1 MPSSAR
7 SLFALAVM
15 ATAYLPCLASAQSR
29 PDARLDRGSAPGAAN
44 SDTVQVA
51 CAGQTVCA
59 VWRDQRNGALS
70 DIYFNHS
77 QDGGET
83 WADPDQRLCGGAP
96 GAAGSTEPRIRMQG
110 AIVHVVWKELAAPA
124 HDVVYR
130 RSADGG
136 RSFGPIVRLD
146 LGDAAGAS
154 DSLDLE
160 LACEGSLVAVV
171 WSDARNS
178 ASFVYD
184 IYSNVSS
191 DGGLTWQPIA
201 RRLDLGDA
209 PGASTSLRPQVA
221 IAAGAI
227 HVAWE
232 DRRTTGGFGPD
243 VYAISS
249 RDGGATWPASD
260 VRLDLGSAPAQA
272 FSTDVRL
279 AAEGAFVCAVWE
291 DDRNGAWDI
300 YANLS
305 SDLGTTW
312 LTSDVRLDSSSA
324 PGVSVSLDPRVAVS
338 GGAAY
343 VAWRD
348 TAIPG
353 AVNSDVHF
361 NRSLD
366 GGLSWLPIDLR
377 LDDATATGAT
387 SSTEIAIVASDGQ
400 VFVAWSEA
408 ANGAHDIYVDRS
420 HDFGST
426 WLPAERRVDSGD
438 AAGASESR
446 AVSLAH
452 SDGSLHAAW
461 MDRRNSPSR
470 GDIYHA
476 LLRGSRSYGA
486 GTSGT
491 GGWVPALRAVGQ
503 PWPGGTMRL
512 DLSQA
517 RGAAPAVLLLG
528 ASGRAALSFDF
539 GTMLVAPPWFQVPLA
554 LAGAPGVAGAG
565 SISLSAPLPNLQALL
580 GTALQ
585 LQAAILDPQGNAGL
599 ALSAGLELWIL

>member
-249 RDGGATWPASD
+249 RDGGATWPA
-260 VRLDLGSAPAQA
+260 
-272 FSTDVRL
+272 
-279 AAEGAFVCAVWE
+279 
-291 DDRNGAWDI
+291 DRK
-300 YANLS
+300 
-305 SDLGTTW
+305 
-312 LTSDVRLDSSSA
+312 
-324 PGVSVSLDPRVAVS
+324 SVV
-338 GGAAY
+338 
-343 VAWRD
+343 
-348 TAIPG
+348 
-353 AVNSDVHF
+353 
-361 NRSLD
+361 
-366 GGLSWLPIDLR
+366 
-377 LDDATATGAT
+377 
-387 SSTEIAIVASDGQ
+387 
-400 VFVAWSEA
+400 
-408 ANGAHDIYVDRS
+408 
-420 HDFGST
+420 
-426 WLPAERRVDSGD
+426 
-438 AAGASESR
+438 
-446 AVSLAH
+446 
-452 SDGSLHAAW
+452 
-461 MDRRNSPSR
+461 
-470 GDIYHA
+470 
-476 LLRGSRSYGA
+476 
-486 GTSGT
+486 
-491 GGWVPALRAVGQ
+491 
-503 PWPGGTMRL
+503 
-512 DLSQA
+512 
-517 RGAAPAVLLLG
+517 
-528 ASGRAALSFDF
+528 
-539 GTMLVAPPWFQVPLA
+539 
-554 LAGAPGVAGAG
+554 
-565 SISLSAPLPNLQALL
+565 
-580 GTALQ
+580 
-585 LQAAILDPQGNAGL
+585 
-599 ALSAGLELWIL
+599 